1 MVIQFVF
8 EIVNDCNLLM
18 YYKRIFLLNRVL
30 IMFVKIYF
38 KKNLD
43 YKIIVFLLE
52 GNNLVN
58 FFFIYLRINIIV
70 NKLDMNKD

>member
-1 MVIQFVF
+1 MVIQIVF

-43 YKIIVFLLE
+43 YQIIVFLLE

>member
-1 MVIQFVF
+1 MVIQIVF

-58 FFFIYLRINIIV
+58 FFFIY
-70 NKLDMNKD
+70 

>member
-1 MVIQFVF
+1 MVIQIVF

-58 FFFIYLRINIIV
+58 FVFIYLRINIIV

>member
-1 MVIQFVF
+1 MVIQIVF

>member
-1 MVIQFVF
+1 MVIQIVF

-38 KKNLD
+38 KRNLD

>member
-1 MVIQFVF
+1 MVIQIVF

-52 GNNLVN
+52 GNNWVN